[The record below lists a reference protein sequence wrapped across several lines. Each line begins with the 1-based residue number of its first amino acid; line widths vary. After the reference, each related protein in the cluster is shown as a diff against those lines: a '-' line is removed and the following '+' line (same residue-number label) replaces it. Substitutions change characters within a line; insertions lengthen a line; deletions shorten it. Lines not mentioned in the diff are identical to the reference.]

1 MSTLPFIDQKRPLY
15 PVQQLC
21 QVLDRVKRSL
31 LRLAV
36 GTSGWG
42 RGNDRT
48 GLGNGN
54 GGGF

>member
-15 PVQQLC
+15 PVQQLY

-54 GGGF
+54 SGGF